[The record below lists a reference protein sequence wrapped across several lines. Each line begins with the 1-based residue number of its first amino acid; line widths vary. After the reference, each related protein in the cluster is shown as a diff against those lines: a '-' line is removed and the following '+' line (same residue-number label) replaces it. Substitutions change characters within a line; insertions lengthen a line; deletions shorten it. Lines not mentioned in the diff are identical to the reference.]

1 MEIMNLPLL
10 SLLIALPLV
19 GALSL
24 IIIPSPT
31 ATRWITLGFVTADL
45 LLAALLLWLFDGNSH
60 QMQFRETLVWIP
72 ALNIYYKL
80 GVDGFSILFIFLTAL
95 VGWVCVVASWRAIQ
109 QRVRLFMASLLVMQ
123 ALMLGVFCALDL
135 FLFYIFGKRC

>member
-60 QMQFRETLVWIP
+60 QMQFRETLVWI
-72 ALNIYYKL
+72 LL
-80 GVDGFSILFIFLTAL
+80 SIFITSWESMVL
-95 VGWVCVVASWRAIQ
+95 ASC
-109 QRVRLFMASLLVMQ
+109 LSS
-123 ALMLGVFCALDL
+123 
-135 FLFYIFGKRC
+135 